1 MAKYKIYG
9 TDQPYGGKVV
19 NINGDMFTTI
29 GGTLEGDSKHVVV
42 DGPAPIPS
50 NQITANNNGG
60 MNMIAPA
67 ANSNPVTATFKRGD
81 RSPNDGTY
89 YLPQNYKG
97 NAGTAGRAVKQGTE
111 LHIHKNSNVMLG
123 HDPNNMGAVVTKS
136 APRKA
141 RSNTPK
147 TTPRRTT
154 PKRRTMGNRKTGGY

>member
-9 TDQPYGGKVV
+9 TNQPYGGKVV

-42 DGPAPIPS
+42 DGPAIVG
-50 NQITANNNGG
+50 TVANNNGG
-60 MNMIAPA
+60 MNMTAPA

-81 RSPNDGTY
+81 RSPNDRTY

-111 LHIHKNSNVMLG
+111 LHRHQNGTIMLG

-141 RSNTPK
+141 RSNTPQ
-147 TTPRRTT
+147 TP
-154 PKRRTMGNRKTGGY
+154 PRRTMGNRNNGGSGY